1 MYKLILMLLVLAVAN
16 PATAAK
22 PNCDKL
28 LKQWST
34 SHNQHQ
40 KTEHIFKKIVK
51 ECINTNNKPLTQKKN
66 KKVR

>member
-1 MYKLILMLLVLAVAN
+1 MLLVLAVAN
-16 PATAAK
+16 PATAGS
-22 PNCDKL
+22 NCDKL